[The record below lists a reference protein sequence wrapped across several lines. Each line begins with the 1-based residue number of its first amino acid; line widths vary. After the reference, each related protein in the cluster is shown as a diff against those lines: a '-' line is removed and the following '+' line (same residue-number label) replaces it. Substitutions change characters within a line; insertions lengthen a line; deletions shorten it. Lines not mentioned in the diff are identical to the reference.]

1 MHQAAEL
8 HAVFTHPRYPRK
20 DFDVFMQPLVEDLQK
35 LWKSVST
42 RDVLQ
47 PEAEPFK
54 LHYAVLYCTH
64 DYPSLGIMS
73 SRVTS
78 GYNAC
83 VHCDKEQISKKL
95 IHKVGFFFQRRFL
108 PKNHPNRRNTKKL
121 QFVGS
126 SSDLD
131 SLHQRSSVQRS

>member
-1 MHQAAEL
+1 ML
-8 HAVFTHPRYPRK
+8 SVLILGPTYPGK

-54 LHYAVLYCTH
+54 LHADVLYCTH
-64 DYPSLGIMS
+64 DYPGLGVMS

-78 GYNAC
+78 CYNAC

-95 IHKVGFFFQRRFL
+95 IHKVGFFGQYRSF
-108 PKNHPNRRNTKKL
+108 PKITLTKETGKVAVCWL
-121 QFVGS
+121 NY
-126 SSDLD
+126 
-131 SLHQRSSVQRS
+131 